1 MRSPLIRMALILNE
15 ESFYNTM
22 KSSQVPYPFNLKPTP
37 NKSGSNTYGGGVAVP
52 EKDLMHTP
60 FQIAGINEHFYYSRL
75 GGQIRLGSATN

>member
-1 MRSPLIRMALILNE
+1 MALILNE